1 MYLKLTILECKQQNN
16 FHRTPYSCLIIILAQ
31 FVSIFSIVQCFQ
43 ILSKN
48 VGKVKICR
56 RSIYENTTYDF
67 VLENF
72 RFARHL
78 KINYDCTN

>member
-16 FHRTPYSCLIIILAQ
+16 FHRTPYSWLIIIVIR
-31 FVSIFSIVQCFQ
+31 FHFSIVQCFQ

-56 RSIYENTTYDF
+56 RSIYDI
-67 VLENF
+67 
-72 RFARHL
+72 RFCL
-78 KINYDCTN
+78 